1 MRRARLAELREQARG
16 CERCPQL
23 AANRTTVVFGS
34 GDPDADL
41 LLVGEA
47 PGQNEDR
54 QGQPMVG
61 APGRLLVE
69 LLGEIGIRRDEV
81 YVANVLKCRPPHN
94 RDPLTE
100 EIEHCRS
107 YLEQQLLLI
116 QPKVVCALGNFATK
130 LLRDDPAGIRAVH
143 GQVEVRLIGQR
154 AVWLLPLFHPA
165 AALYQ
170 RSNLDLLREDLA
182 RVPPLLDLPAPPQPE
197 PRPEPRADDAEPDDV
212 GPSPDANADSSSGP
226 ARPDDVDESP
236 QLGLF

>member
-69 LLGEIGIRRDEV
+69 LLGEIGLRRDEV

-94 RDPLTE
+94 RDPLIE

-197 PRPEPRADDAEPDDV
+197 PRSDDAEPDDA
-212 GPSPDANADSSSGP
+212 SPTSDADAEPGADPAGS
-226 ARPDDVDESP
+226 ARPDDADESP